1 MCNLSPHNNR
11 LRPVLISAFTMSAI
25 QHSTHRETV
34 FSQEVVTRFELYNS
48 LFLTLPFYQVKDTG
62 ILLPFFSS
70 HCEKGVAQLKSPTEI
85 IESFFE
91 EHVPGVDEREQIN
104 RLFRF
109 IQYIE
114 RQVVLFDAIEDSSF
128 SKLSR
133 TEDSGTLQGLL
144 QQVSAND
151 EMREKI
157 SEKLKNFSIR
167 LVLTAHP
174 TQFYPGT
181 VLTIMT
187 DLIEALKT
195 NDINTVNVLLQQ
207 LGKTPFFNKTS
218 PTPVDEAISLIWF
231 LEHVFYYALAG
242 IQTRLNEEFD
252 LQEIASQIF
261 ELGFWPGGDRDGN
274 PNVKTDS
281 TRTVAYTLRQIIFR
295 CYYRDYRI
303 LKRRIT
309 FRGVK
314 ESMNKLGDL
323 LYVNA
328 FNPQPDARNLQQDM
342 IDLLDGM
349 KDTLVKEHDRLFV
362 DLIDDLT
369 LKVKLYGCYFAGL
382 DIRQD
387 SRVLRDVFLFGL
399 KQPELNNGLP
409 TEGYDKLS
417 EEEKLKT
424 ISFNEVDY
432 PCLEEGENGIDP
444 MINDTLCT
452 IRLMHQIQKQN
463 GEKASHRFIISNCQQ
478 ASDILQLMNLFL
490 WCGWTKED
498 LTIDFMPLFETVN
511 DLKSAAD
518 VMEKLYTHP
527 VYKEHLKKRGNRQM
541 IMLGFSDS
549 TKDGGYLMA
558 NWSIYKAKVELTAIT
573 KKYDIELAF
582 FDGRGGPPARG
593 GGKTHRFYA
602 AMGKEIA
609 NDHIQ
614 LTIQGQTVSSQY
626 GSIETAKYNIEQL
639 VNAGV
644 TSALNPNH
652 RDLLDDD
659 HKELISTMAEESFDK
674 FISLRKHPLFTEY
687 LENLSP
693 LKLLSNINISSRP
706 TKRNAGAPLKLEDLR
721 AISFVTSWSQLKQN
735 VPGFYGVGSAVKK
748 AKDMGRWEDVAE
760 LYKSS
765 GFFKTM
771 IDNCMMSMSKSDFRV
786 TAHLEHDE
794 QYGEFWKLLKNEYDL
809 TKSILLELTGNQELM
824 QEYPVEKRSIA
835 MREKIVLPLVI
846 VQHYALKQLKAATDE
861 ELKSAYSKL
870 VIRTVYG
877 IVNAGRNLA

>member
-1 MCNLSPHNNR
+1 
-11 LRPVLISAFTMSAI
+11 MSLK
-25 QHSTHRETV
+25 QNSTHRETI

-133 TEDSGTLQGLL
+133 TDDSGTLQGLL
-144 QQVSAND
+144 QQISADD

-174 TQFYPGT
+174 TQFYPST

-195 NDINTVNVLLQQ
+195 NDINTVNLLLHQ

-252 LQEIASQIF
+252 LRDVASQIF

-274 PNVKTDS
+274 PNVRTNS
-281 TRTVAYTLRQIIFR
+281 TRTVAATLRQIIFR

-309 FRGVK
+309 FRGI
-314 ESMNKLGDL
+314 EEPMNKLGDM
-323 LYVNA
+323 LYINA
-328 FNPQPDARNLQQDM
+328 FNPQPEAGDLQVEM
-342 IDLLDGM
+342 IELLQGI
-349 KDTLVKEHDRLFV
+349 KDILAKDHDHIFV
-362 DLIDDLT
+362 DLIDDLI
-369 LKVKLYGCYFAGL
+369 LKIKLYGCYFAAL

-387 SRVLRDVFLFGL
+387 SRVLRSVFRYGL
-399 KQPELNNGLP
+399 QQPELNHGLSADMF
-409 TEGYDKLS
+409 ESLSEDDKL
-417 EEEKLKT
+417 KA

-432 PCLEEGENGIDP
+432 PCTEENIENIDP

-452 IRLMHQIQKQN
+452 IRLMHQIQQQN
-463 GEKASHRFIISNCQQ
+463 GEKASHRFIISNCQE
-478 ASDILQLMNLFL
+478 ASDILLLMNLFL
-490 WCGWTKED
+490 WCGWKKNN
-498 LTIDFMPLFETVN
+498 LTIDFMPLFETVH
-511 DLKSAAD
+511 DLKNAAG
-518 VMEKLYTHP
+518 VMEKLYSHP
-527 VYKEHLKKRGNRQM
+527 VYKAHLQKRGNRQM

-558 NWSIYKAKVELTAIT
+558 NWSIYQAKVELTAIT
-573 KKYDIELAF
+573 KKYNIELAF

-644 TSALNPNH
+644 TSALHPHH
-652 RDLLDDD
+652 RDLLDVN
-659 HKELISTMAEESFDK
+659 HKALITTMADESFEK
-674 FISLRKHPLFTEY
+674 FIALRKHPLFTEY

-735 VPGFYGVGSAVKK
+735 VPGYYGVGSAVKK
-748 AKDMGRWEDVAE
+748 AKDAGKWQNVVE
-760 LYKSS
+760 LYRSS

-771 IDNCMMSMSKSDFRV
+771 IDNCMMSMSKTDFRI
-786 TAHLEHDE
+786 TAHLQHDE
-794 QYGEFWKLLKNEYDL
+794 QYGEFWKLLHDEYIL
-809 TKSILLELTGNQELM
+809 TKSLLLELTANQELM

-835 MREKIVLPLVI
+835 MRERIILPLVV
-846 VQHYALKQLKAATDE
+846 VQHYALKQLKTTQDK

>member
-1 MCNLSPHNNR
+1 
-11 LRPVLISAFTMSAI
+11 MSSTL
-25 QHSTHRETV
+25 HSTHRETL

-91 EHVPGVDEREQIN
+91 ERVPGVDEREQIN

-133 TEDSGTLQGLL
+133 PEESGTLQGLL
-144 QQVSAND
+144 QQISASD
-151 EMREKI
+151 EMRDKI

-174 TQFYPGT
+174 TQFYPST
-181 VLTIMT
+181 VLGIMT
-187 DLIEALKT
+187 DLIEALKV
-195 NDINTVNVLLQQ
+195 NDINAVNLLLQQ

-231 LEHVFYYALAG
+231 LEHVFYYAVAG

-252 LQEIASQIF
+252 LQDIASQIF

-274 PNVKTDS
+274 PNVRTDS
-281 TRTVAYTLRQIIFR
+281 TRTVASTLRQIIFR

-309 FRGVK
+309 FRGV
-314 ESMNKLGDL
+314 EEAMSKLGEL

-328 FNPQPDARNLQQDM
+328 FNPQPNATNLQQEM
-342 IDLLDGM
+342 IDLLQSI
-349 KDTLVKEHDRLFV
+349 KNTLVKDHDSIFV
-362 DLIDDLT
+362 DLIDDLL

-387 SRVLRDVFLFGL
+387 SRVLRNVFQYGL
-399 KQPELNNGLP
+399 QQPELNNGLP
-409 TEGYDKLS
+409 ADTYESLS
-417 EEEKLKT
+417 EEEKLKL

-432 PCLEEGENGIDP
+432 PCTEDAKKGSDP

-490 WCGWTKED
+490 WCGWKKDD

-511 DLKSAAD
+511 DLKSAACI
-518 VMEKLYTHP
+518 MEKLYTHP
-527 VYKEHLKKRGNRQM
+527 IYAAHLKKRGNKQM

-558 NWSIYKAKVELTAIT
+558 NWSIYQAKVELTAVT

-626 GSIETAKYNIEQL
+626 GSIETAKFNIEQL
-639 VNAGV
+639 LNAGV
-644 TSALNPNH
+644 TSALHPNH
-652 RDLLDDD
+652 RDLLDND
-659 HKELISTMAEESFDK
+659 HKALISTMADESFAK
-674 FISLRKHPLFTEY
+674 FMALRKHPLFTEY

-735 VPGFYGVGSAVKK
+735 VPGFYGVGSAIKK
-748 AKDMGRWEDVAE
+748 AKDLGKWQDVVE

-794 QYGEFWKLLKNEYDL
+794 RYGEFWKTLKNEYDL

-835 MREKIVLPLVI
+835 MRERIVLPLVV
-846 VQHYALKQLKAATDE
+846 VQHYALQKLKNTADE
-861 ELKSAYSKL
+861 ELKNAYSKL

>member
-1 MCNLSPHNNR
+1 MSVPHTT
-11 LRPVLISAFTMSAI
+11 S
-25 QHSTHRETV
+25 QRETV
-34 FSQEVVTRFELYNS
+34 FNQEVLTRFELYNS

-70 HCEKGVAQLKSPTEI
+70 HCEKGVAALKSPSEI
-85 IESFFE
+85 IDSFFE
-91 EHVPGVDEREQIN
+91 ERVPGVDEREHIN

-128 SKLSR
+128 SKINR
-133 TEDSGTLQGLL
+133 GDESGTLHGLM
-144 QQVSAND
+144 QQIAHSDELRERVS
-151 EMREKI
+151 EQ
-157 SEKLKNFSIR
+157 LKDFSLR

-195 NDINTVNVLLQQ
+195 NDINTVNLLLQQ

-231 LEHVFYYALAG
+231 LEHVFYYALAN
-242 IQTRLNEEFD
+242 IQTRLNGEFGSE
-252 LQEIASQIF
+252 LLPHQIF

-274 PNVKTDS
+274 PNVKTNS
-281 TRTVAYTLRQIIFR
+281 TRTVAATLRQIIFR

-309 FRGVK
+309 FRGVEEPMEK
-314 ESMNKLGDL
+314 IGKL
-323 LYVNA
+323 LYDNA
-328 FNPQPDARNLQQDM
+328 FNPKPDAGDLQQEM
-342 IDLLDGM
+342 LGLLQNI
-349 KDTLVKEHDRLFV
+349 KDTQIKEHNGIFV
-362 DLIDDLT
+362 ELVEDLA
-369 LKVKLYGCYFAGL
+369 LKIRLYGCYFAGL

-387 SRVLRDVFLFGL
+387 SRVLRSVFQFGL
-399 KQPELNNGLP
+399 EKPETYNGLP
-409 TEGYDKLS
+409 AEGYADLS
-417 EEEKLKT
+417 EEEKLKL
-424 ISFNEVDY
+424 ISFNEVDL
-432 PCLEEGENGIDP
+432 PCSEEEQEGIDP
-444 MINDTLCT
+444 MITDTLCT
-452 IRLMHQIQKQN
+452 IRLMHDIQRNN
-463 GEKASHRFIISNCQQ
+463 GEKACHRFIISNCQQ

-498 LTIDFMPLFETVN
+498 LTVDFMPLFETVN
-511 DLKSAAD
+511 DLQHAAG

-527 VYKEHLKKRGNRQM
+527 VYQEHLKRRGNKQM

-558 NWSIYKAKVELTAIT
+558 NWSIYQAKVELTAIT
-573 KKYDIELAF
+573 KTYGIDLAF

-609 NDHIQ
+609 NKHIQ

-626 GSIETAKYNIEQL
+626 GSIETAKFNIEQL
-639 VNAGV
+639 VNAGI
-644 TSALNPNH
+644 TSALQLNH
-652 RDLLDDD
+652 SDELNDKD
-659 HKELISTMAEESFDK
+659 KELLSLMANESFDK
-674 FISLRKHPLFTEY
+674 FMALRKHPLFTDY
-687 LENLSP
+687 LENMSP
-693 LKLLSNINISSRP
+693 LKLLSGINISSRP

-735 VPGFYGVGSAVKK
+735 VPGFYGVGSALQK
-748 AKDMGRWEDVAE
+748 AKKDGKWQAAVD
-760 LYKSS
+760 LYKDS

-786 TAHLEHDE
+786 TAHLRYDKK
-794 QYGEFWKLLKNEYDL
+794 YGEFWKSLKEEYDL
-809 TKSILLELTGNQELM
+809 TKALLLELTGTEFLM
-824 QEYPVEKRSIA
+824 QEYPIEKRSIA
-835 MREKIVLPLVI
+835 MRERIVLPLVVI
-846 VQHYALKQLKAATDE
+846 QHFALQKLKNVEDE
-861 ELKSAYSKL
+861 ELRNAYSKL